1 VLPVINKIDLPQ
13 AEPDRVKQEIEDM
26 IGLDAIEAPMVSAKT
41 GLGIDEL
48 LSSLVESIPSPKGNL
63 DGSLKS
69 LIIDSW
75 FDSYLGVV
83 SLIKVIDGSIQK
95 GQKIKIFSTGQTFT
109 VDQVGIFT
117 PKKTEMDQLSAGQV
131 GYMVA
136 GIKDIYGA
144 PVGDTIIESKDEST
158 LPLPGFKKVL
168 PKVFASLFTVNSDE
182 YEKFRDALAK
192 LTLND
197 SSLVYEPEV
206 SDALGFGFRCGFL
219 GTLHMEVIR
228 ERLEREN
235 EIELISTAPSVEY
248 QVEKTNGE
256 VVTCDSPSQL
266 PPPNDIKEIREPF
279 VQANILTPKDFVG
292 NVITLCTEKRGIQ
305 KDMNYFGNQVSI
317 IFEIPLA
324 EVIIDFFDRLK
335 SSTKGFASIEYSIK
349 DFRCSDLTKLDVLIN
364 NSKVDALSMII
375 HKSFAMTRGREIA
388 KNLQKLIPRQ
398 MFDVPIQVALGSK
411 IISRETVKALRK
423 NVTAKC
429 YGGDVTR
436 KKKLLEKQKEGK
448 KKMKQL
454 GKVSIPQEAFLNYF
468 NTGE

>member
-1 VLPVINKIDLPQ
+1 MEHIRNFSIIAHIDHGKSTLSDRLIEYCGGLSKREMADQILDSMDIERERGITIKAQAVTLNYKHKDTEYQLNFIDTPGHVDFSYEVSRSLYACEGALLVVDGSQGVEAQTLANCYTAVDQNLEVLPVINKIDLPQ

-206 SDALGFGFRCGFL
+206 SDALGFGFPLR
-219 GTLHMEVIR
+219 
-228 ERLEREN
+228 
-235 EIELISTAPSVEY
+235 ISW
-248 QVEKTNGE
+248 N
-256 VVTCDSPSQL
+256 SPHGS
-266 PPPNDIKEIREPF
+266 
-279 VQANILTPKDFVG
+279 
-292 NVITLCTEKRGIQ
+292 
-305 KDMNYFGNQVSI
+305 
-317 IFEIPLA
+317 
-324 EVIIDFFDRLK
+324 
-335 SSTKGFASIEYSIK
+335 YS
-349 DFRCSDLTKLDVLIN
+349 R
-364 NSKVDALSMII
+364 
-375 HKSFAMTRGREIA
+375 
-388 KNLQKLIPRQ
+388 
-398 MFDVPIQVALGSK
+398 
-411 IISRETVKALRK
+411 KA
-423 NVTAKC
+423 
-429 YGGDVTR
+429 
-436 KKKLLEKQKEGK
+436 
-448 KKMKQL
+448 
-454 GKVSIPQEAFLNYF
+454 
-468 NTGE
+468 

>member
-1 VLPVINKIDLPQ
+1 
-13 AEPDRVKQEIEDM
+13 M
-26 IGLDAIEAPMVSAKT
+26 
-41 GLGIDEL
+41 
-48 LSSLVESIPSPKGNL
+48 
-63 DGSLKS
+63 KS

-256 VVTCDSPSQL
+256 VVTCDSPRSFHH
-266 PPPNDIKEIREPF
+266 PTTSKKF
-279 VQANILTPKDFVG
+279 VNHL
-292 NVITLCTEKRGIQ
+292 
-305 KDMNYFGNQVSI
+305 
-317 IFEIPLA
+317 
-324 EVIIDFFDRLK
+324 
-335 SSTKGFASIEYSIK
+335 
-349 DFRCSDLTKLDVLIN
+349 FRQT
-364 NSKVDALSMII
+364 
-375 HKSFAMTRGREIA
+375 F
-388 KNLQKLIPRQ
+388 
-398 MFDVPIQVALGSK
+398 
-411 IISRETVKALRK
+411 
-423 NVTAKC
+423 
-429 YGGDVTR
+429 
-436 KKKLLEKQKEGK
+436 
-448 KKMKQL
+448 
-454 GKVSIPQEAFLNYF
+454 
-468 NTGE
+468 

>member
-1 VLPVINKIDLPQ
+1 
-13 AEPDRVKQEIEDM
+13 M
-26 IGLDAIEAPMVSAKT
+26 
-41 GLGIDEL
+41 
-48 LSSLVESIPSPKGNL
+48 
-63 DGSLKS
+63 
-69 LIIDSW
+69 
-75 FDSYLGVV
+75 
-83 SLIKVIDGSIQK
+83 
-95 GQKIKIFSTGQTFT
+95 
-109 VDQVGIFT
+109 
-117 PKKTEMDQLSAGQV
+117 
-131 GYMVA
+131 
-136 GIKDIYGA
+136 
-144 PVGDTIIESKDEST
+144 
-158 LPLPGFKKVL
+158 PLPGFKKVL